1 MQMNNSDL
9 ELLAA
14 SRPLFSEK
22 GEAAAALFYTRLF
35 ELAPGLRRLFPE
47 NLAEQY
53 RKLSGTLA
61 VAINA
66 MRDWDELAPILAS
79 LARRHVAYGAEPQ
92 HYAVV
97 TIALLDTLRAVGT
110 DRETVEAWNRGM
122 SVICT
127 HMIKSAYG
135 QDAAPPHNV
144 DRTSAAAG

>member
-14 SRPLFSEK
+14 TRPLFKEN
-22 GEAAAALFYTRLF
+22 GEMAAALFYKRLF
-35 ELAPGLRRLFPE
+35 ELAPGLRGLFPE

-66 MRDWDELAPILAS
+66 MHDWEELAPILAS
-79 LARRHVAYGAEPQ
+79 LARRHVAYGAKPQ
-92 HYAVV
+92 HYSVV
-97 TIALLDTLRAVGT
+97 TIALLDTLRASGT
-110 DRETVEAWNRGM
+110 DRETVDAWNRGM
-122 SVICT
+122 SMICT

-135 QDAAPPHNV
+135 QDAVPPRNV
-144 DRTSAAAG
+144 NETSAAAV